1 MNNLEKEINSLKKE
15 LLNMFLLVES
25 QWKKSTIAILEF
37 DQDIAEEI
45 SSIEN
50 RVNALELTIDK
61 KCENILAL
69 LSPVAI
75 DLRFVLSTYKINH
88 ELERVADIAESIA
101 NYVANNDEAYPKE
114 VLENLQVNDMLNE
127 FNSMID
133 DIIESFEEED
143 TKIARKIFKKDK
155 RLNEYNQKAGKSI
168 IKFFDTYNRENLM
181 YLLSSIRKIE
191 RAGDSLK
198 NIGEEIIFHLEAKVI
213 KHKDKN
219 T

>member
-15 LLNMFLLVES
+15 LLNMFLLVEN

-75 DLRFVLSTYKINH
+75 DLRFVLSAYKINH

-114 VLENLQVNDMLNE
+114 VLENLQVHDMMNE
-127 FNSMID
+127 FNSMII
-133 DIIESFEEED
+133 DIIDAFEEDD
-143 TKIARKIFKKDK
+143 TKVARKIFKKDK
-155 RLNEYNQKAGKSI
+155 KLNKYNEMAGKSI
-168 IKFFDTYNRENLM
+168 IRFFDKYNRENLM
-181 YLLSSIRKIE
+181 YLLSTIRKIE

-213 KHKDKN
+213 KHKEKKP
-219 T
+219 

>member
-25 QWKKSTIAILEF
+25 QWKKKAIAILEF

-101 NYVANNDEAYPKE
+101 NYVANNDEA
-114 VLENLQVNDMLNE
+114 
-127 FNSMID
+127 
-133 DIIESFEEED
+133 
-143 TKIARKIFKKDK
+143 TRK
-155 RLNEYNQKAGKSI
+155 
-168 IKFFDTYNRENLM
+168 KF
-181 YLLSSIRKIE
+181 
-191 RAGDSLK
+191 
-198 NIGEEIIFHLEAKVI
+198 
-213 KHKDKN
+213 
-219 T
+219 

>member
-15 LLNMFLLVES
+15 LLNMFLLVET

-69 LSPVAI
+69 LSPVKAI

-88 ELERVADIAESIA
+88 ELERVADIAEK
-101 NYVANNDEAYPKE
+101 YCKLCKLTMMRP
-114 VLENLQVNDMLNE
+114 
-127 FNSMID
+127 
-133 DIIESFEEED
+133 
-143 TKIARKIFKKDK
+143 TRK
-155 RLNEYNQKAGKSI
+155 
-168 IKFFDTYNRENLM
+168 KF
-181 YLLSSIRKIE
+181 
-191 RAGDSLK
+191 
-198 NIGEEIIFHLEAKVI
+198 
-213 KHKDKN
+213 
-219 T
+219 